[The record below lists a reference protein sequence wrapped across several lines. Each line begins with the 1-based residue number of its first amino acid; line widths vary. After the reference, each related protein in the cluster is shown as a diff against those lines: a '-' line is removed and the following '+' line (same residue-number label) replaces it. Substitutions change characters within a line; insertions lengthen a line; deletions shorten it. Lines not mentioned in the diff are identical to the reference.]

1 MADFVTQTVVKSA
14 VRELTAP
21 IVDVATFAG
30 IVQTVLTTNPFGCT
44 AYETSSGPMP
54 AMEKTRES
62 YTARIVYQDDDA
74 NTTGTITARAPT
86 VAGFNTVKSEVLG
99 DAEMTAAMGGD
110 PANDPESERYSTTIK
125 CHDPSGEIYYVAFAR
140 NEVRVTSYEAD
151 EILAVIEAWADTVAA
166 LA

>member
-1 MADFVTQTVVKSA
+1 MADFVTQSTVKSA
-14 VRELTAP
+14 VRELTNP
-21 IVDVATFAG
+21 IADVAAFNT
-30 IVQTVLTTNPFGCT
+30 IVQAVLTDNPFGCT
-44 AYETSSGPMP
+44 AYETTSGPMP

-74 NTTGTITARAPT
+74 ITTGTITARAPT
-86 VAGFNTVKSEVLG
+86 VAGFNTVKSEILG
-99 DAEMTAAMGGD
+99 DAELTAAMGGD

-140 NEVRVTSYEAD
+140 EEVRVTSYEAD
-151 EILAVIEAWADTVAA
+151 AILAVVEAWADTVPA